1 MKTFLTV
8 CGITF
13 TLLTTIPTFA
23 GQAEIDQIE
32 QAAGVLDVKT
42 LHQLSQQTHDY
53 DQALAYYRL
62 ALSLNLKG
70 QSSEASDALDKAM
83 SVLETLDQTKPDDV
97 EIKTLLSQVYG
108 YKIAIAP
115 MKGIYYGPKA
125 GDKLAEA
132 EALAPNNPRVHLIK
146 GIAKYNTPAMFG
158 GSIKAASDAF
168 DQALVAFEQ
177 DQYSNYHW
185 GHAETYTWRGLIKL
199 QNGEVDAAKKDWQ
212 LALNLKPDYG
222 WAKML
227 IDQN

>member
-1 MKTFLTV
+1 MKTFLKVSCVTV
-8 CGITF
+8 
-13 TLLTTIPTFA
+13 TLLTTLPTFA
-23 GQAEIDQIE
+23 GQVEIDQIE

-42 LHQLSQQTHDY
+42 LAQLSENTQDY

-70 QSSEASDALDKAM
+70 QTSEASDALDKAM
-83 SVLETLDQTKPDDV
+83 SLLETLDQSSPNDV

-108 YKIAIAP
+108 YKIALAP
-115 MKGIYYGPKA
+115 LKGIYYGPKA
-125 GDKLAEA
+125 GDKLSEA
-132 EALAPNNPRVHLIK
+132 EALAPNNPRVQLVK

-168 DQALVAFEQ
+168 EQALVAFEQ

-212 LALNLKPDYG
+212 LALNLNPDYG

-227 IDQN
+227 IAQN